1 MSVVVERSYTLSK
14 ESCSSFPCSNSNRI
28 TKAYYNMLI
37 GSITNGEIYASVCKV
52 TNKTFGTETHYL
64 ISHY

>member
-1 MSVVVERSYTLSK
+1 MLVESSYTLSK
-14 ESCSSFPCSNSNRI
+14 EPITHFPCSNSNRI

-37 GSITNGEIYASVCKV
+37 GCITNGEIFASVCKV

-64 ISHY
+64 ISHI